1 MKKEALQFSA
11 PYNNDPASLE
21 DLFKLKT
28 FHGNCI
34 TEIYLSGPQ
43 DYSGSGRIT
52 SQINRED
59 FFNSIDSIHI
69 HGIQAN
75 LVINTTCAGREWY
88 SKASL
93 GSLFSFIQEAQEKH
107 NLKALTVA
115 NPIIMAEI
123 HNAFPDIEISASV
136 LGDIDSVERAEVF
149 REAGASVITPD
160 VNINRDLDLLGKI
173 KSATGARLKLMLNEG
188 CLYRCPFRKF
198 HFNYI
203 SHQSKELG
211 PVEGDALF
219 ANCSRLTLKDLSL
232 IFKSCWI
239 RPEDMREYGEITSF
253 FKIVGRTR
261 PASFVKRATRAYMS
275 EEWDGDLLDIL
286 SSSLNKLGLEH
297 GASVRNKELT
307 KYDFFNMSAS
317 TDEAGKN
324 EFYRQL
330 ARELVHFKVLTR
342 GKLEDLN
349 MADMAD
355 NLKIK
360 Y

>member
-1 MKKEALQFSA
+1 MKKEALQFSV
-11 PYNNDPASLE
+11 PYNTDPASLE
-21 DLFKLKT
+21 DLFKLKKY
-28 FHGNCI
+28 HGNAI

-43 DYSGSGRIT
+43 GFSGSGRIT
-52 SQINRED
+52 SKTSVED
-59 FFNSIDSIHI
+59 FFNSIDSIYQ
-69 HGIQAN
+69 HGIRAN
-75 LVINTTCAGREWY
+75 LVINPTCGGREWY
-88 SKASL
+88 SRANLSSL
-93 GSLFSFIQEAQEKH
+93 LNFIQEAQDKH

-123 HNAFPDIEISASV
+123 HNAFPEIEISASV

-160 VNINRDLDLLGKI
+160 VNINRNLDMLKKI
-173 KSATGARLKLMLNEG
+173 KNATGARIKLMLNEG
-188 CLYRCPFRKF
+188 CLFRCPFRKF

-219 ANCSRLTLKDLSL
+219 ANCSRLTLKSLSL

-239 RPEDMREYGEITSF
+239 RPEDMRKYGEITNY

-261 PASFVKRATRAYMS
+261 PASFVKRTTRAYMS

-286 SSSLNKLGLEH
+286 SSSLNKLSLEY
-297 GASVRNKELT
+297 GASVRNKDLNR
-307 KYDFFNMSAS
+307 YDFFNKATS
-317 TDEAGKN
+317 TDGADN
-324 EFYRQL
+324 NDFYLQL
-330 ARELVHFKVLTR
+330 ATDLVHFKVLTR

-349 MADMAD
+349 MTETAD